1 MDEALG
7 DLGQTGQ
14 GAVQRVLALA
24 ELAAGS
30 MELSGEGKKIA
41 QEDLIQAEDCEEGFS
56 VDGSLNSEEEQEQEL
71 EEYFK
76 EIEE

>member
-30 MELSGEGKKIA
+30 MELSGEG
-41 QEDLIQAEDCEEGFS
+41 FS
-56 VDGSLNSEEEQEQEL
+56 VDGSLNSEEEQEQEQEL